1 MPWEYPGREVVVPFV
16 AYVHAHEPEPPEGRR
31 QPWEPNWRVW
41 RWIVAA
47 AVAAYASAHSGGAV
61 AALLMLLV
69 FTFVCQAA
77 AAALPDGDGLREHR
91 Q

>member
-1 MPWEYPGREVVVPFV
+1 VPFV
-16 AYVHAHEPEPPEGRR
+16 AYVHAHEPEPPENGR

-41 RWIVAA
+41 RWVLAA
-47 AVAAYASAHSGGAV
+47 AVAAYASAHSRGAV
-61 AALLMLLV
+61 SALLMLLV

-77 AAALPDGDGLREHR
+77 AAALPSGDGLREHR